1 MCAMTVQ
8 PCGDSAVIA
17 VLGERIDETTVR
29 RVWQVSALARERF
42 GSKALDVVPAYASVL
57 VRFDPRE
64 LDMAIAL
71 ATLHG
76 AVDDGGRSI
85 ELRPRRITV
94 GVLFGDEHGIDLDAT
109 AQAVGLRSDEY
120 VKALCAVQFY
130 VAFLGFLAGFPY
142 LLGLPESLPLPRL
155 ASPRDRVP
163 AGSVAIAGGQCG
175 IYPRSSPGGW
185 RLLGT
190 TQAPLFDSAHEM
202 PSLFAPGDEVRFR
215 RVARESDALAEVCW

>member
-1 MCAMTVQ
+1 
-8 PCGDSAVIA
+8 
-17 VLGERIDETTVR
+17 
-29 RVWQVSALARERF
+29 
-42 GSKALDVVPAYASVL
+42 
-57 VRFDPRE
+57 
-64 LDMAIAL
+64 
-71 ATLHG
+71 
-76 AVDDGGRSI
+76 
-85 ELRPRRITV
+85 
-94 GVLFGDEHGIDLDAT
+94 VLFGDEHGIDLDAT

-120 VKALCAVQFY
+120 VKALCAAQFH

-142 LLGLPESLPLPRL
+142 LLGLPESLSLPRL

-190 TQAPLFDSAHEM
+190 TRAALFDPAHEL

-215 RVARESDALAEVCW
+215 RVARERDALAEVSW